1 MAAAVA
7 SDPRTERA
15 PLTWLSYLVLLSLA
29 DGPTHGY
36 GIIKETERRTDGRTR
51 IEAGTLYAAIKRLRE
66 RGLLQPVGEVTGSRR
81 RRDYELTQEG
91 RVALQ
96 AESERL
102 AGLVDVARAK
112 GVLPA

>member
-1 MAAAVA
+1 VATAARDANT
-7 SDPRTERA
+7 DRA

-36 GIIKETERRTDGRTR
+36 GIIKEVERRTDGRTR

-66 RGLLQPVGEVTGSRR
+66 QGLLRPVGEAAGSRR
-81 RRDYELTQEG
+81 RRDYELTSVG
-91 RVALQ
+91 REVLQ
-96 AESERL
+96 TESERL